1 MDNDLY
7 RYIGEKIRELRQDHG
22 GRGLSQEALAK
33 AMHTTPNTI
42 SRWETAAYKPSVK
55 DLHGLAKFFGV
66 TISVF
71 FPGAENPRLQ
81 ALASAT
87 GDLNDDDIQD
97 LAEYARFRKAR
108 RALEHA
114 GKKKKRSL

>member
-1 MDNDLY
+1 MPNLY
-7 RYIGEKIRELRQDHG
+7 EYIGDKIRELRQHHG

-33 AMHTTPNTI
+33 GIHTTANTI

-55 DLHGLAKFFGV
+55 DLHSLARFFGV
-66 TISVF
+66 SMSVF
-71 FPGAENPRLQ
+71 FPDSDNARLQ
-81 ALASAT
+81 ALMSAT
-87 GDLNDDDIQD
+87 GDLNEEDIQD

-108 RALEHA
+108 RALELA